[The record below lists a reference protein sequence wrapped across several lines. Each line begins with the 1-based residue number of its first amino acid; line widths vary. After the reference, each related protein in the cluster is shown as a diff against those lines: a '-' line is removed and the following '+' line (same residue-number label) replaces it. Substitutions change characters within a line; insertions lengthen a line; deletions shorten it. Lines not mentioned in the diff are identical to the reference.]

1 MSDTPLLY
9 YRSKEQIDAYRA
21 LPAEQKVRKLE
32 MEMELMHYMRQ
43 GRARLVAEPV
53 ESYIQET
60 KL

>member
-1 MSDTPLLY
+1 MANPPLLY
-9 YRSKEQIDAYRA
+9 IRTKEQIAAYQA
-21 LPAEQKVRKLE
+21 MPAEQKVRKLE
-32 MEMELMHYMRQ
+32 MEMELMQCMRQ